1 MPENDEDTD
10 WLRKSLNEVM
20 ASKGWSCEHW
30 ARKAQVAPTTL
41 TRFINRQT
49 NHVPTTNTLLKLERA
64 AGRPIL
70 GSTAEFE
77 HDEITIK
84 QNEKTKIAGTYLK
97 DLRLKSN
104 MTQRTVCLSMNYDH
118 YGYVSQLEK
127 GATFLPFMDFEPYA
141 ELLSEDVIKFTAI
154 LMQNYYPEIY
164 DRITSK
170 KGLDYAVHQ

>member
-10 WLRKSLNEVM
+10 WLRRCLVEVM
-20 ASKGWSCEHW
+20 NSKGWSCEHW
-30 ARKAQVAPTTL
+30 ARRAKVAPTTL
-41 TRFINRQT
+41 TRFINKQT

-70 GSTAEFE
+70 GATAEFE
-77 HDEITIK
+77 HDSITLE
-84 QNEKTKIAGTYLK
+84 QNKKAQIAGDYLK
-97 DLRLKSN
+97 KLRLKAN
-104 MTQRTVCLSMNYDH
+104 MTQRAVCLSMNYDH

-127 GATFLPFMDFEPYA
+127 GATFLPFKDYEPYS
-141 ELLSEDVIKFTAI
+141 ELLSEDLIKFTTI

-170 KGLDYAVHQ
+170 EGLDYAVHK